1 MVNPFYVAPLGGMQ
15 TYRNVGNSIAD
26 GINRYQE
33 NQALEQEQAKKQQ
46 LMQQASQV
54 LERGDSR
61 EIAQFSIANPEIG
74 KTIREQ
80 IKFASDETDAN
91 MMSGMQQIISGAN
104 PEQVLNDRA
113 TFVESQ
119 GGDATQTRQE
129 IQRFR
134 EDPEGYVKQMGG
146 LYAFMDP
153 EGSEAFGKATAGPG
167 SPKFGNVQ
175 PGDFTPGSL
184 QQFSQTG
191 NYTDLQ
197 RYESAKSVNIG
208 GVPHVFDPAF
218 GGYRPAS
225 VSSGGAPVNATA
237 QSVGAS
243 EGEIAAAVDTAKAEV
258 KTPKDLKDIRMNIDT
273 SEEVSRQT
281 DSLLNNQGYISS
293 ITGIN
298 GKLPKIPGSEGFD
311 AQIAFEQLKNTL
323 TLGNLDKMSGVLSET
338 DIKILSSAASGLE
351 LGMSESA
358 LKDRLGIISRVFK
371 SKTIEERRKLEEI
384 MSSRPQSQS
393 SGGQKMT
400 DESADDFINSVLGQ

>member
-1 MVNPFYVAPLGGMQ
+1 MANPFYVAPLGGMQ
-15 TYRNVGNSIAD
+15 TYQNVGNSIAG
-26 GINRYQE
+26 GINQYQE

-54 LERGDSR
+54 LGRGDSR

-74 KTIREQ
+74 KAIREQ
-80 IKFASDETDAN
+80 IKFASNETDAN
-91 MMSGMQQIISGAN
+91 MMSGMQQIISGAD

-153 EGSEAFGKATAGPG
+153 KGSEAFGKATAGPG

-225 VSSGGAPVNATA
+225 VSSGGAPANATA
-237 QSVGAS
+237 QSVGDS
-243 EGEIAAAVDTAKAEV
+243 EAQITAANERAKLNTQREIQPSIEAAVDTAKTNV
-258 KTPKDLKDIRMNIDT
+258 KTLFAQADIQKNNART
-273 SEEVSRQT
+273 LEVY
-281 DSLLNNQGYISS
+281 DVAMGNLAESLGST
-293 ITGIN
+293 ITGP
-298 GKLPKIPGSEGFD
+298 GVSWIPALTAD
-311 AQIAFEQLKNTL
+311 AQIAEGAQALMAPVLKSMFRTAGEG
-323 TLGNLDKMSGVLSET
+323 TFTDK
-338 DIKILSSAASGLE
+338 DQE
-351 LGMSESA
+351 LLLQMVPTRSDLAE
-358 LKDRLGIISRVFK
+358 SRV
-371 SKTIEERRKLEEI
+371 SKIEAIDLLVRSKLGAAPAKQRI
-384 MSSRPQSQS
+384 
-393 SGGQKMT
+393 KL
-400 DESADDFINSVLGQ
+400 DADGNIIQ

>member
-1 MVNPFYVAPLGGMQ
+1 MAQALGGFYVGPADYSRGLDNLTQ
-15 TYRNVGNSIAD
+15 AAESNRNQK
-26 GINRYQE
+26 RM
-33 NQALEQEQAKKQQ
+33 QEQADYQANAKQAVI
-46 LMQQASQV
+46 QAVRSGDPSVIRDVSIQYPEFADTAKQAFGFTNAATEKVARETYRRV
-54 LERGDSR
+54 LSDPANAFQIMSAGADEVERLGGRPKMMRSDAR
-61 EIAQFSIANPEIG
+61 MFLENPEGALQNVKMGFAAIAS
-74 KTIREQ
+74 EQ
-80 IKFASDETDAN
+80 EYESLSAN
-91 MMSGMQQIISGAN
+91 SGA
-104 PEQVLNDRA
+104 
-113 TFVESQ
+113 
-119 GGDATQTRQE
+119 
-129 IQRFR
+129 
-134 EDPEGYVKQMGG
+134 
-146 LYAFMDP
+146 
-153 EGSEAFGKATAGPG
+153 

-175 PGDFTPGSL
+175 PGDFTPPSL
-184 QQFSQTG
+184 QKYSQTG
-191 NYTDLQ
+191 DYRDLE

>member
-384 MSSRPQSQS
+384 MSSKPQSQS